1 MRLLVEDLAAEP
13 ATRRIDE
20 VGISELER
28 LCYVIVK
35 HLA

>member
-1 MRLLVEDLAAEP
+1 MRLLLEDLAAARAP
-13 ATRRIDE
+13 RRIDE
-20 VGISELER
+20 VRISGLER

>member
-1 MRLLVEDLAAEP
+1 MRLLLEDLAA
-13 ATRRIDE
+13 ARAARRIDE
-20 VGISELER
+20 VGIRELER